1 MMIVCGLLGINF
13 NEYIEGALV
22 RRTLYTMVRYYNQK
36 WEKQNG

>member
-1 MMIVCGLLGINF
+1 MIVYGLLGINS

-22 RRTLYTMVRYYNQK
+22 RRTLYTKARYNNQK